1 MRIRRDRSLPGFLL
15 VLMLLSAG
23 SGWGARSG
31 QIALHLAKDKPPLN
45 LGLVRSGGP
54 GEEDYLFLSTLLEA
68 LGGEGDWDR
77 EGRRVTII
85 LNGHEAVLTLDSPVA
100 SLDGQSVNLK
110 EPCRYQGG
118 RLLVPVSSLP
128 RLFVG
133 MLGPEAGWDAA
144 RQELYLYSEEPKGPG
159 GPEGR
164 KKLTRI
170 TTVVV
175 DAGHGGDDPG
185 ALGPQKLQEK
195 EINLALA
202 LRVKTLLEQT
212 LGLRVILTRE
222 DDTFIPLRERTKVAN
237 RVGAS
242 LFLSIHCNAA
252 PRKRKKGAVG
262 GGSETYFLSLAR
274 TDEARAVEAMENAAV
289 RFEQPDTGLKNF
301 DDVQFILWD
310 MAQNEYL
317 QESEQLAGEIQDAM
331 GKWVPVENRGVNQA
345 GFYVLRG
352 AYMPAVLVETA
363 FISNPA
369 EAKLLSSASGQ
380 DRIARAIAEG
390 VSRFKKTYERRM
402 Q

>member
-1 MRIRRDRSLPGFLL
+1 M
-15 VLMLLSAG
+15 
-23 SGWGARSG
+23 
-31 QIALHLAKDKPPLN
+31 
-45 LGLVRSGGP
+45 
-54 GEEDYLFLSTLLEA
+54 
-68 LGGEGDWDR
+68 
-77 EGRRVTII
+77 
-85 LNGHEAVLTLDSPVA
+85 
-100 SLDGQSVNLK
+100 
-110 EPCRYQGG
+110 
-118 RLLVPVSSLP
+118 
-128 RLFVG
+128 
-133 MLGPEAGWDAA
+133 
-144 RQELYLYSEEPKGPG
+144 
-159 GPEGR
+159 
-164 KKLTRI
+164 
-170 TTVVV
+170 
-175 DAGHGGDDPG
+175 
-185 ALGPQKLQEK
+185 
-195 EINLALA
+195 
-202 LRVKTLLEQT
+202 
-212 LGLRVILTRE
+212 
-222 DDTFIPLRERTKVAN
+222 
-237 RVGAS
+237 
-242 LFLSIHCNAA
+242 
-252 PRKRKKGAVG
+252 G

>member
-1 MRIRRDRSLPGFLL
+1 MRTRRDKPLHGFLL

-31 QIALHLAKDKPPLN
+31 QIALHLAKNKPPLS
-45 LGLVRSGGP
+45 LGLVRSGA
-54 GEEDYLFLSTLLEA
+54 EDYLFLSTLLEA

-77 EGRRVTII
+77 EGRRVTIT
-85 LNGHEAVLTLDSPVA
+85 LCGHEAVLTLDSPVA

-110 EPCRYQGG
+110 EACRFQEG

-144 RQELYLYSEEPKGPG
+144 RQELYLYSEEPKGP
-159 GPEGR
+159 EGR

-175 DAGHGGDDPG
+175 DAGHGGEDPG

-202 LRVKTLLEQT
+202 LRVKALLEQT

-262 GGSETYFLSLAR
+262 GGSESYFLSLAR
-274 TDEARAVEAMENAAV
+274 TDEARAVEAMENAAI

>member
-1 MRIRRDRSLPGFLL
+1 MLGIQGLAGRRSHLAWLFIF
-15 VLMLLSAG
+15 VLILLS
-23 SGWGARSG
+23 SSPGWGARSS
-31 QIALHLAKDKPPLN
+31 QVTILRAKDVPPLS
-45 LGLVRSGGP
+45 LSLVRSGDQ
-54 GEEDYLFLSTLLEA
+54 DYLFLASLLEA

-77 EGRRVTII
+77 EGRRVTVT
-85 LNGHEAVLTLDSPVA
+85 LGGHEAVLTLDSPVA
-100 SLDGQSVNLK
+100 DLDGKTINLFL
-110 EPCRYQGG
+110 PCRYQDG
-118 RLLVPVSSLP
+118 RFLIPVSSLP

-133 MLGPEAGWDAA
+133 MLGPEAGWDMAKN
-144 RQELYLYSEEPKGPG
+144 ELFLYSEEPKLL
-159 GPEGR
+159 EGR

-175 DAGHGGDDPG
+175 DAGHGGEDPG
-185 ALGPQKLQEK
+185 AIGPKGLKEK
-195 EINLALA
+195 DINLALA
-202 LRVKTLLEQT
+202 LRVKMLLEQS

-222 DDTFIPLRERTKVAN
+222 DDTFIPLRERTKIAN

-242 LFLSIHCNAA
+242 LFLSIHCNAS
-252 PRKRKKGAVG
+252 PRKRKKGFAG

-274 TDEARAVEAMENAAV
+274 TDEARAVEAMENSAI
-289 RFEQPDTGLKNF
+289 RFEQPDTSLRNF
-301 DDVQFILWD
+301 NDVQFILWD

-331 GKWVPVENRGVNQA
+331 GNWVPVENRGVSQA

-369 EAKLLSSASGQ
+369 EAKLLDSAAGQ
-380 DRIARAIAEG
+380 DKIARAIAQG
-390 VSRFKKTYERRM
+390 VSKFKKTYEKRM